1 MNDGDL
7 IFDTRVD
14 TSGLAAGIDEAR
26 RQTNSL
32 SGTAQNALG
41 NIAANAARDIA
52 NTVKNAFSEAAKFV
66 VDTGKSFESSMSQVS
81 ATMGITTASK
91 DYEVLSAA
99 AKEMGA
105 TTKYS
110 ATQAGEALNYLA
122 LAGYSAENSVK
133 ALPTVLNVASAGGI
147 DLAQASDMITDSMS
161 ALGLEM
167 KDLEGFSD
175 KLAKTSQKS
184 NTSVAQLGEA
194 ILTVGGTAKSL
205 SGGVDEL
212 NTMLGLIADNGIKG
226 AEGGTALRNIILS
239 LSAPTDTAAAALEN
253 LNVQAFDNEGN
264 LRELSD
270 VFGDLNTAME
280 PLTEQ
285 EKTQALN
292 EIFNKVDLK
301 AVNALLGTSSTRFD
315 ELRGYIEDC
324 EGAAA
329 QMADTMS
336 DNLEGDLQ
344 IMNSS
349 LEAVGNS
356 AYEKFSGPMRTA
368 VQEITGVFDRLN
380 QSINGELG
388 GKLETLAEKLGDIA
402 VKAAEFAVDE
412 GIPNLI
418 DALGW
423 ICDHGDE
430 LLTAAESAA
439 AMVIAYKGLT
449 AVSTAA
455 GAISTLTTAVAG
467 GATAFEALGIAMG
480 ACPWVAIGALAIGA
494 GVAIRNYIEKQ
505 RDLIGYEGDM
515 EEAYNKTNKEIA
527 EQTRLLGE
535 NAESS
540 KVTERRQAYE
550 DAKSGISDTEAQME
564 EVSEK
569 IKEITKKRDEL
580 GKEINEALGT
590 DNWRDYVEN
599 YSVYDM
605 DIIDQIANSD
615 EMDSEINKLEEQL
628 LYLQNLKIEQ
638 QNIINELSD
647 FDNIA
652 PEHVMNQDIL
662 DQQNEN
668 ARAVLDKYKQQT
680 ASAIASQDELT
691 KQLSDGWEE
700 LDHKYAMGIISD
712 ETELYNK
719 RLELLSQFGDS
730 SNREHWKYYEQISA
744 YEKQQNEERLEED
757 KKAADKRK
765 KEEEEQFNKSKS
777 SLSKRL
783 DDINATYREKY
794 SELESMQEIYRSKL
808 MAMGGEVFTVEVKED
823 ENGQKTKELKI
834 NDIDA
839 QIKKMQAYH
848 EDIIKLKEDGAS
860 QALLSELMSLSGE
873 DAEQMADYVAN
884 LSDEER
890 KKVIELYNKKE
901 KIADE
906 LSTDLYAKDTQNM
919 QDAFAKA
926 MTNMG
931 INAYDSGVAAAEQW
945 ASGFSGTLSE
955 LIDVSA
961 IVTQQRAASS
971 ASAASDAANG
981 NSDTNVNVDVT
992 VTGGNLTLDGNAMGE
1007 YGLEYETQINT
1018 QKGK

>member
-14 TSGLAAGIDEAR
+14 TSGLQQGMDEAR
-26 RQTNSL
+26 RQTNNL
-32 SGTAQNALG
+32 SGTTQTALG
-41 NIAANAARDIA
+41 NLAASAARDIA
-52 NTVKNAFSEAAKFV
+52 NAVKDAFTTAAKFV
-66 VDTGKSFESSMSQVS
+66 VETGKSFESSMSQVS

-167 KDLEGFSD
+167 KDLESFSD

-239 LSAPTDTAAAALEN
+239 LSAPTDKAADALKN

-270 VFGDLNTAME
+270 VFGDLNAALA
-280 PLTEQ
+280 PLTEEQ
-285 EKTQALN
+285 KTQALN

-324 EGAAA
+324 EGAAT
-329 QMADTMS
+329 QMAETMS

-368 VQEITGVFDRLN
+368 VQEITGIFDRLN

-388 GKLETLAEKLGDIA
+388 GKLEGLAEKLGDIA
-402 VKAAEFAVDE
+402 VQAAEFAVDE
-412 GIPNLI
+412 GIPKLI
-418 DALGW
+418 EGLGW

-480 ACPWVAIGALAIGA
+480 ACPWVAVGTLAIGGA
-494 GVAIRNYIEKQ
+494 VALRSYIEEQ
-505 RDLIGYEGDM
+505 RKLIGYEGDLK
-515 EEAYNKTNKEIA
+515 EAYNEANKEIA
-527 EQTRLLGE
+527 IQNGLLAELSDSDNSDDKKKAYEEAKADVDTYSSMLAENEAKLRGIRIAKEQAEAELESFSDPSNFTAVSDEEIQAVRDRLEEYDQEIAGINEQNIFLE
-535 NAESS
+535 NAL
-540 KVTERRQAYE
+540 
-550 DAKSGISDTEAQME
+550 ISRKNI
-564 EVSEK
+564 VEK
-569 IKEITKKRDEL
+569 
-580 GKEINEALGT
+580 
-590 DNWRDYVEN
+590 Y
-599 YSVYDM
+599 
-605 DIIDQIANSD
+605 
-615 EMDSEINKLEEQL
+615 
-628 LYLQNLKIEQ
+628 
-638 QNIINELSD
+638 SD

-662 DQQNEN
+662 DQQSEN

-691 KQLSDGWEE
+691 KQLSDGWAE

-712 ETELYNK
+712 ENELYNM
-719 RLELLSQFGDS
+719 RLALLSQFGDS

-794 SELESMQEIYRSKL
+794 SELESMQSNYRSKL
-808 MAMGGEVFTVEVKED
+808 MAIGGDVFTVETKKDED
-823 ENGQKTKELKI
+823 GNETKEFKI
-834 NDIDA
+834 NDIEA
-839 QIKKMQAYH
+839 QMVAMQSYHDDIK
-848 EDIIKLKEDGAS
+848 KLKEDGAS
-860 QALLSELMSLSGE
+860 AALLSEINSLSTE
-873 DAEQMADYVAN
+873 DAMGMADYIAS
-884 LSDEER
+884 LSDAKR
-890 KKVIELYNKKE
+890 QAVIELYKQKE
-901 KIADE
+901 AVADE
-906 LSTDLYAKDTQNM
+906 LSSDLYAKDAQNM

-931 INAYDSGVAAAEQW
+931 INAYDSGVIAAEMW

-971 ASAASDAANG
+971 ASAAGQSAKG
-981 NSDTNVNVDVT
+981 SSDTNVNVDVV
-992 VTGGNLTLDGNAMGE
+992 VTGGEMTLDGNAVGE
-1007 YGLEYETQINT
+1007 YKLDYETQINT